1 MVISSWDG
9 WVVSALRH
17 QIPAATSLGPP
28 AWLPVGIGI
37 MLAGTVMVLRV
48 AAIHQ
53 IAAAIGVVHDHA
65 ALVVTDHDRPVA
77 AAARGWW
84 AG

>member
-1 MVISSWDG
+1 MRAV
-9 WVVSALRH
+9 VVS
-17 QIPAATSLGPP
+17 
-28 AWLPVGIGI
+28 GI
-37 MLAGTVMVLRV
+37 
-48 AAIHQ
+48 AAIYQ
-53 IAAAIGVVHDHA
+53 IAAAVGVVHDHA